1 MEKDADLGVR
11 GTSSCDN
18 ANTQVVGLTAL
29 GSVPGLGAEV
39 ANEFFERAEWMVRR
53 DSRGG
58 GGGNWLLEEDAMLQA
73 LDLMVMGECVIR
85 DGLAVL
91 QRRGDMLYKTR
102 KIEMRSSRK

>member
-1 MEKDADLGVR
+1 MSSLR
-11 GTSSCDN
+11 GPSGWFGET
-18 ANTQVVGLTAL
+18 
-29 GSVPGLGAEV
+29 PG
-39 ANEFFERAEWMVRR
+39 
-53 DSRGG
+53 GG